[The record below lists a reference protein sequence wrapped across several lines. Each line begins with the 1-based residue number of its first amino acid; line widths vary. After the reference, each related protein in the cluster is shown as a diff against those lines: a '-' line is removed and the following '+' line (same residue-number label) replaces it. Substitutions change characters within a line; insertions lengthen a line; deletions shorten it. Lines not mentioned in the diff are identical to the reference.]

1 MDGRKAVEIGKSGG
15 GGRDRCASVGNM
27 EDLVKRKREGGMS
40 KEREEEDIFFVG
52 SVERQRDRRRQKK
65 RRKERR
71 SEKVE
76 RGDGRDN
83 EGMERRG
90 QENYGVN
97 DGED

>member
-40 KEREEEDIFFVG
+40 REREEEDIFFLG
-52 SVERQRDRRRQKK
+52 SVGRQRDRRQKK
-65 RRKERR
+65 GGKRGGV
-71 SEKVE
+71 EKVK

-83 EGMERRG
+83 EEMERRD
-90 QENYGVN
+90 QENYGVS